1 MYRVTLRPRHGGVQT
16 EAAVLER
23 ERHVMLPSP
32 AQPRPPTSHLK
43 QSGWKSLPSAL
54 SLEAAASPVR
64 GNIGCLDN

>member
-1 MYRVTLRPRHGGVQT
+1 MYRVTLRPGHGGVQT

-23 ERHVMLPSP
+23 ERHFMLPSP
-32 AQPRPPTSHLK
+32 ATRPPTSHLK